1 MVARLQQMGGANKRI
16 TKRSQLLP
24 SSRRLARRSLYGFAA
39 SRLDSRTRLPPTRV
53 LAGSRPVGR
62 GTRLHLGVDRFI
74 PFVFAESDFAAQRDG
89 AKESIGPP
97 AQTSRASQDDKVML
111 DHTTLSS
118 VAGQMMNGTQVT
130 VGGRTSRVSRTAA
143 QRLRTVRFLMG
154 GMEYQ
159 AIEQNREKPSRWGK
173 LAREGHQ
180 VVQVRDLASQKYVA
194 AGVDG
199 KVIEYSR

>member
-1 MVARLQQMGGANKRI
+1 
-16 TKRSQLLP
+16 
-24 SSRRLARRSLYGFAA
+24 
-39 SRLDSRTRLPPTRV
+39 
-53 LAGSRPVGR
+53 
-62 GTRLHLGVDRFI
+62 
-74 PFVFAESDFAAQRDG
+74 
-89 AKESIGPP
+89 
-97 AQTSRASQDDKVML
+97 ML

-118 VAGQMMNGTQVT
+118 VAGQMMHGMQVT

-154 GMEYQ
+154 GTEYQ

-194 AGVDG
+194 AVVDG